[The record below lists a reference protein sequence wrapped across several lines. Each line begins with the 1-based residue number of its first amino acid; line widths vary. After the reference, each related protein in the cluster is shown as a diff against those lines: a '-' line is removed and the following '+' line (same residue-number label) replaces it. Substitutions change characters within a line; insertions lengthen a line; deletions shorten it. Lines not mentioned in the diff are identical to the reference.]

1 MFQMVALERTLFV
14 EGKSRDR
21 GVGEFRGIVLALGW
35 YPDADE
41 APRGKW
47 STATPG
53 EVHYLVSD
61 RRKTA
66 PVWVAAADL
75 SKQDWISAS
84 AAEPV
89 ASPVAAV
96 PAPRI
101 AAAAR

>member
-21 GVGEFRGIVLALGW
+21 SVGEFRGIVLALGW

-41 APRGKW
+41 APRSKW
-47 STATPG
+47 SSTTPS

-61 RRKTA
+61 RRKPA

-84 AAEPV
+84 APDSAAPH
-89 ASPVAAV
+89 VAAV